1 VQLAAMCILVSDHH
15 LHSFLDTITLA
26 QRKRL
31 EKVTRV
37 YRYPPQV
44 NAYQN
49 TFET

>member
-1 VQLAAMCILVSDHH
+1 MCLLVSRPPPPF
-15 LHSFLDTITLA
+15 FLDTITLA

-31 EKVTRV
+31 EKVTLV